1 MHGKYKGLVPTT
13 FIPSTAGFCK
23 REFISL
29 EILHTFLHSG
39 SMTCVRFS
47 EESETKTKV
56 KNGKENLRF
65 SCSEQ

>member
-13 FIPSTAGFCK
+13 FILSTAEFCK
-23 REFISL
+23 HEFISF

-39 SMTCVRFS
+39 SMTCIRFS

-56 KNGKENLRF
+56 KNDKKNLRF